1 MVFNASKSVCLLV
14 SKVTSK
20 ASNMSVD
27 DLQFTPDGNCLAFVD
42 KCTHLGH
49 VISSRL
55 DDKSDILSKG
65 NSLCGKVNNV
75 LWYFSKCD
83 PLVKSVLL
91 RSYCSDLYGSV

>member
-14 SKVTSK
+14 SKVTSE

-27 DLQFTPDGNCLAFVD
+27 DLQFTLDGNCLAFVD
-42 KCTHLGH
+42 KCTHLGY

-55 DDKSDILSKG
+55 DDKSDILNRRTR

-75 LWYFSKCD
+75 LCYFPKCD
-83 PLVKSVLL
+83 LLVKSILL
-91 RSYCSDLYGSV
+91 Q